1 MRRRRLPNVKRRAD
15 GAHAG
20 GHGDVA
26 AVRHTAHHHR
36 LARRQAEEGHR
47 GQGHTDIHTRTR
59 THYKIKIY
67 T

>member
-47 GQGHTDIHTRTR
+47 GQDRPTYTRTLIHTPR
-59 THYKIKIY
+59 
-67 T
+67 